1 MHLPKIDYNHFIE
14 LLSPQTTPEISILMP
29 LYNQKE
35 YIESSISSVL
45 AQRGICAEIIISDDA
60 SKDGTFEEAL
70 RVISKWLEKH
80 ECGHKIVVRRGK
92 QRLWRDHLP
101 LLVDNACCD
110 LVCQSHGDDISATD
124 RCLKLFCVF
133 KAEPLI
139 SLVGSESSS
148 FISSQKQGWGIRATD
163 GCENLYQYTYNEII
177 DGQYCLIGA
186 FLAWRKSAVNYF
198 ARLDSQFS
206 AVAHDRILAFRSSL
220 TGKVML
226 LQSPLVKKRKHLF
239 QSRNWLFHE
248 PYKHCSFGS
257 SLERISVLWAMKR
270 DLYKAADLGLISLEK
285 KNMLEGEINK
295 RLDVFQQSL
304 IESYRIYTHDRKHI
318 AWVDD
323 DTIQSMNINFIDKIK
338 LYVEKIIKMTLTKRQ
353 ASVFLNFIRGFTAK
367 WRRIK
372 EHC

>member
-1 MHLPKIDYNHFIE
+1 MHLPKIDYDHFIE
-14 LLSPQTTPEISILMP
+14 LLSPQTTPDISILMP

-35 YIESSISSVL
+35 YVESSISSVL

-60 SKDGTFEEAL
+60 SIDGTFEEAL

-110 LVCQSHGDDISATD
+110 LVCQAHGDDISTTD
-124 RCLKLFCVF
+124 RSLKLVHVF
-133 KAEPLI
+133 KANHLI
-139 SLVGSESSS
+139 SLIGSESSS
-148 FISSQKQGWGIRATD
+148 FISSQKQGWGIRTTD
-163 GCENLYQYTYNEII
+163 NCESLYQYTYDEII

-186 FLAWRKSAVNYF
+186 FLAWRKSAVTCF
-198 ARLDSQFS
+198 TRLDSQFS

-270 DLYKAADLGLISLEK
+270 DLYKAADMDLISQEK
-285 KNMLEGEINK
+285 KILLEGEINK

-304 IESYRIYTHDRKHI
+304 IESYRIYTYDRKHI

-367 WRRIK
+367 LRRIK
-372 EHC
+372 KHC